1 MYMHDCAPVNVQ
13 INAKGDAT
21 VPGGGLLLVRRGW
34 VDVGVV
40 AVRWGRE
47 VERERWGR

>member
-21 VPGGGLLLVRRGW
+21 VPGGGCC
-34 VDVGVV
+34 
-40 AVRWGRE
+40 
-47 VERERWGR
+47 